1 MTSAETPLMVIGH
14 KNPDTDSICS
24 AIAYAHYKR
33 EVAGVPAMPYR
44 AGNLN
49 PQTSFVLDHF
59 GVDHP
64 EMVTSLLPKLSDI
77 MIQGQDLLA
86 LGEDDT
92 LGEAQEIIVQRRF
105 AFLPVTSE
113 AGTYAGKISAL
124 RLAGLTG
131 ELDDLCRQPNLTVRF
146 QRFVESIGGRV
157 LSGEAP
163 EVFQGRL
170 FLPGMGEVKPA
181 VADSAAVLAVLPDSG
196 EAGLVEAGNLGATLI
211 VICNCGELDEPA
223 VTRQRQRAACV
234 VATPRTALDVAARLC
249 LSMPLRDFIERQ
261 LPTFRPSDTVRE
273 VRNQIRKS
281 NEGGFI
287 VVDDKGFIRGVI
299 TRLSFVNPWRFRVA
313 LVDHNELSQAVDG
326 VEEACVEEIIDHHR
340 LGYRSTD
347 QPITFINKVV
357 GCTATII
364 AELYRNA
371 RHTPPAE
378 IAGLMLAAILSDTV
392 ILQSPT
398 TTPLDEEMA
407 RWLADLAGEDLSA
420 FGARMFAAGCAV
432 DGMDAHTVIRQ
443 DLKVY
448 EESGWKLGVSQMETV
463 GFEVF
468 KDMSHDLAHELA
480 RAREESG
487 CHFSCL
493 MVTDITSSSSLLL
506 CTGETRIIDGITYP
520 QLAEKLFEMTGVLS
534 RKKQMMPYLADLVRQ
549 LQG

>member
-1 MTSAETPLMVIGH
+1 MTSNESPLMVIGH

-33 EVAGVPAMPYR
+33 EVAGVPALPYR

-64 EMVTSLLPKLSDI
+64 ELLISLLPKLSDI

-92 LGEAQEIIVQRRF
+92 LGDAQKIIVQRRF

-113 AGTYAGKISAL
+113 SGTYAGKISAL
-124 RLAGLTG
+124 RLASLTG
-131 ELDDLCRQPNLTVRF
+131 ELGDLCRQPDLTVRF
-146 QRFVESIGGRV
+146 QRFVDSIDGRV
-157 LSGEAP
+157 LTGEAP
-163 EVFQGRL
+163 AVFQGRL
-170 FLPGMGEVKPA
+170 FLPGMDDVPPPTG
-181 VADSAAVLAVLPDSG
+181 DGTAVLAVLSGGG
-196 EAGLVEAGNLGATLI
+196 EAGLTEACDQGATLI
-211 VICNCGELDEPA
+211 VVCSSGELDEPTVA
-223 VTRQRQRAACV
+223 RLRQRAACV
-234 VATPRTALDVAARLC
+234 VITARPALDVAARLC
-249 LSMPLRDFIERQ
+249 LSMPLRNFIERQ
-261 LPTFRPSDTVRE
+261 HPTFSPSDIVRD
-273 VRNQIRKS
+273 VRNEIRTS

-299 TRLSFVNPWRFRVA
+299 TRLSFVTPWRFRVA

-326 VEEACVEEIIDHHR
+326 VEEACVVEIIDHHR

-357 GCTATII
+357 GCTSTII

-371 RHTPPAE
+371 RRNPPAD

-398 TTPLDEEMA
+398 TTSLDEEMA
-407 RWLADLAGEDLSA
+407 RWLAELAGEDLPA

-432 DGMDAHTVIRQ
+432 EGMDPHTVIRQ

-520 QLAEKLFEMTGVLS
+520 RLADQLFEMTGVLS
-534 RKKQMMPYLADLVRQ
+534 RKKQMMPYLTDLVRQ

>member
-1 MTSAETPLMVIGH
+1 MTSNESPLMVIGH

-33 EVAGVPAMPYR
+33 EVAGVPALPYR

-64 EMVTSLLPKLSDI
+64 ELVTSLLPKLSDI

-113 AGTYAGKISAL
+113 TGTYAGKISAL

-131 ELDDLCRQPNLTVRF
+131 ELGDLCRQPDLTVRF

-157 LSGEAP
+157 MSGEAP
-163 EVFQGRL
+163 AVFRGRL
-170 FLPGMGEVKPA
+170 FLPGMGDSTPA
-181 VADSAAVLAVLPDSG
+181 ADDTAVLAVLPDSS
-196 EAGLVEAGNLGATLI
+196 EAGLAAACDQGAGLI
-211 VICNCGELDEPA
+211 VICSFGQLGSPSMA
-223 VTRQRQRAACV
+223 RLRQQAACV
-234 VATPRTALDVAARLC
+234 VTTARPVLDVAARLC
-249 LSMPLRDFIERQ
+249 LSMPLRDFLERQ
-261 LPTFRPSDTVRE
+261 HPTFLPSDTVRE

-281 NEGGFI
+281 NEGGFM
-287 VVDDKGFIRGVI
+287 VVDDNGFIRGVI
-299 TRLSFVNPWRFRVA
+299 TRLSFVSDWRFRVA

-326 VEEACVEEIIDHHR
+326 IEEASVEEIIDHHR

-357 GCTATII
+357 GCTCTII

-371 RHTPPAE
+371 RRNPPAE

-398 TTPLDEEMA
+398 TTPLDQEMA
-407 RWLADLAGEDLSA
+407 QWLAELAGEDLTT

-432 DGMDAHTVIRQ
+432 EGMDPHTVIRQ

-463 GFEVF
+463 GFEAF
-468 KDMSHDLAHELA
+468 KDMSHDLALELA

-520 QLAEKLFEMTGVLS
+520 RLSEKLFEMTGVLS
-534 RKKQMMPYLADLVRQ
+534 RKKQMMPYLTDLVRQ

>member
-1 MTSAETPLMVIGH
+1 M
-14 KNPDTDSICS
+14 
-24 AIAYAHYKR
+24 
-33 EVAGVPAMPYR
+33 PAMGGATP
-44 AGNLN
+44 
-49 PQTSFVLDHF
+49 S
-59 GVDHP
+59 VD
-64 EMVTSLLPKLSDI
+64 
-77 MIQGQDLLA
+77 G
-86 LGEDDT
+86 
-92 LGEAQEIIVQRRF
+92 
-105 AFLPVTSE
+105 
-113 AGTYAGKISAL
+113 
-124 RLAGLTG
+124 
-131 ELDDLCRQPNLTVRF
+131 
-146 QRFVESIGGRV
+146 
-157 LSGEAP
+157 
-163 EVFQGRL
+163 
-170 FLPGMGEVKPA
+170 
-181 VADSAAVLAVLPDSG
+181 AAVLAVLPGSG
-196 EAGLVEAGNLGATLI
+196 EAGLTEACNHGAVLI
-211 VICNCGELDEPA
+211 LICSSGELDEPTLA
-223 VTRQRQRAACV
+223 RLRQRAACV
-234 VATPRTALDVAARLC
+234 VTTPRSPLDVAARLC

-261 LPTFRPSDTVRE
+261 HSTFRPSDTVRE

-287 VVDDKGFIRGVI
+287 VVDDNGFIRGVI
-299 TRLSFVNPWRFRVA
+299 TRLSFVSPWRFRVA

-357 GCTATII
+357 GCTCTII

-371 RHTPPAE
+371 RQTPPAE

-407 RWLADLAGEDLSA
+407 RWLAELAGEDLSA

-432 DGMDAHTVIRQ
+432 EGMDPHTVIRQ

-463 GFEVF
+463 GFETF
-468 KDMSHDLAHELA
+468 KDMSHDLALELA

-520 QLAEKLFEMTGVLS
+520 RLAEKLFEMTGVLS
-534 RKKQMMPYLADLVRQ
+534 RKKQMMPYLTDLVRQ